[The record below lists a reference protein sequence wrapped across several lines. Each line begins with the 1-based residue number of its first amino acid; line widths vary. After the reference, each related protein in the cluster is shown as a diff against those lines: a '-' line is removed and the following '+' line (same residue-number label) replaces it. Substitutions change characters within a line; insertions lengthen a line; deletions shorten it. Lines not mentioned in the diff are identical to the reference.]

1 MINWTIYIAECI
13 GMVIIFTAMIMIPL
27 CKNPIWWIHDY
38 PEDIQEEYFKT
49 HERIPTTP
57 LSPKVALKK
66 GFALLF
72 VLGIMTVLMI
82 AAGAHDFLSAF
93 SLSYGIWFV
102 IDWYDCFFLDWVL
115 FANIKKIRLPGTEH
129 MDKEYHQKKY
139 HFVHSVIGMGLGLV
153 PCLLCGVIF
162 IIIPFSN

>member
-1 MINWTIYIAECI
+1 MISWTIYIAECI

-27 CKNPIWWIHDY
+27 YKNPIWWIHDY

-49 HERIPTTP
+49 HERIPTSP

-66 GFALLF
+66 GFALIF
-72 VLGIMTVLMI
+72 VLVIMTVLMI
-82 AAGAHDFLSAF
+82 AAGANDFLSAF
-93 SLSYGIWFV
+93 LLSYGIWFV

-139 HFVHSVIGMGLGLV
+139 HFVHSVIGMGVGLI

-162 IIIPFSN
+162 IIIP